1 MSNITTVYNQ
11 TLSVLATIFS
21 EKTRIFDAYDLPSNP
36 EHVLRDGYGIRIGST
51 SFGSSEVC
59 SFRDDH
65 GITIVLTREVI
76 RTDSQTTP
84 VDDQVKALLEDAF
97 EVRERFYRYD
107 KLGLTSALENVTLG
121 GVSAVETFIG
131 GSNKF
136 FTVAVDFVFQIREN
150 LA

>member
-1 MSNITTVYNQ
+1 MSKITTVYDGIL
-11 TLSVLATIFS
+11 TSLGTIFS

-36 EHVLRDGYGIRIGST
+36 EHVIRDGYGIRKGGT
-51 SFGSSEVC
+51 DFGSAEFC

-65 GITIVLTREVI
+65 GFTIVLTREVI
-76 RTDSQTTP
+76 RHDSELTP

-97 EVRERFYRYD
+97 EVRERFYRFD
-107 KLGLTSALENVTLG
+107 KLGLPSDIENVTLG
-121 GVSAVETFIG
+121 SVGAVETFIG

-136 FTVAVDFVFQIREN
+136 FSITADFVFQVREN